1 MQKRVYEKGEINKLF
16 VVNKP
21 MFISS
26 NFYLNRF
33 KRAYKNKKAGFSGT
47 LDPFAKGCLI
57 VAFGQYAKLFKYL
70 EKTPK
75 VYKAVIWLGVT
86 SESLDIERIQ
96 DIVIKEKLETDF
108 IKKEIEKLKGEI
120 EYIPPKFSA
129 KRVNGQKA
137 YEIAR
142 EGLEFEL
149 KSSIMKVFDIKFIRY
164 NHPFISFEV
173 KVSEGSYIRSLAQI
187 FLKNIACIGTLSYLE
202 RVSEGKFYFENY
214 KELNP
219 LDFIDLPKNNYT
231 GTKEWLEVGKKI
243 SKDYLSIK
251 ENGKYIIELDTFFS
265 IIEIIDGEVK
275 YLLNKVSKIEA
286 KMTKKSYA
294 KVNIFLKIVGIR
306 ENYHLIASRFVRVKN
321 LFDTISFI
329 KKDVDNFSIEGN
341 FSCVLEKNTVYKA
354 YKELEKFD
362 EVKEFFKKNIVKIDK
377 NIPEFAGLGGG
388 SSNCA
393 TFLNM
398 VNIACNLNLNKEE
411 LAKIGSNI
419 GADVPFFVYEFDSA
433 NVSGIGE
440 IVEEFKEELINIEVI
455 TPKIACDTG
464 KIYKNFREKFYKE
477 QNMQKVQDDVKE
489 LFATNSKDILEKFS
503 INEANDLYFPALDL
517 NSDLKKF
524 EKDNW
529 FFSGSGSSFFK
540 IL

>member
-96 DIVIKEKLETDF
+96 DIVIKEKLETDL

-187 FLKNIACIGTLSYLE
+187 FLKNIACVGTLSYLK

-231 GTKEWLEVGKKI
+231 GTKEWLEVGKRI

-251 ENGKYIIELDTFFS
+251 ENGKYIIEVDTFFS

-286 KMTKKSYA
+286 K
-294 KVNIFLKIVGIR
+294 
-306 ENYHLIASRFVRVKN
+306 
-321 LFDTISFI
+321 
-329 KKDVDNFSIEGN
+329 
-341 FSCVLEKNTVYKA
+341 
-354 YKELEKFD
+354 
-362 EVKEFFKKNIVKIDK
+362 
-377 NIPEFAGLGGG
+377 
-388 SSNCA
+388 
-393 TFLNM
+393 
-398 VNIACNLNLNKEE
+398 
-411 LAKIGSNI
+411 
-419 GADVPFFVYEFDSA
+419 
-433 NVSGIGE
+433 
-440 IVEEFKEELINIEVI
+440 
-455 TPKIACDTG
+455 
-464 KIYKNFREKFYKE
+464 
-477 QNMQKVQDDVKE
+477 
-489 LFATNSKDILEKFS
+489 
-503 INEANDLYFPALDL
+503 ND
-517 NSDLKKF
+517 
-524 EKDNW
+524 
-529 FFSGSGSSFFK
+529 
-540 IL
+540 

>member
-149 KSSIMKVFDIKFIRY
+149 KSSIMNVFDIKFIRY

-173 KVSEGSYIRSLAQI
+173 KVSEG
-187 FLKNIACIGTLSYLE
+187 
-202 RVSEGKFYFENY
+202 KFYFENH

-231 GTKEWLEVGKKI
+231 GTKEWLEVGKRI

-286 KMTKKSYA
+286 K
-294 KVNIFLKIVGIR
+294 
-306 ENYHLIASRFVRVKN
+306 
-321 LFDTISFI
+321 
-329 KKDVDNFSIEGN
+329 
-341 FSCVLEKNTVYKA
+341 
-354 YKELEKFD
+354 
-362 EVKEFFKKNIVKIDK
+362 
-377 NIPEFAGLGGG
+377 
-388 SSNCA
+388 
-393 TFLNM
+393 
-398 VNIACNLNLNKEE
+398 
-411 LAKIGSNI
+411 
-419 GADVPFFVYEFDSA
+419 
-433 NVSGIGE
+433 
-440 IVEEFKEELINIEVI
+440 
-455 TPKIACDTG
+455 
-464 KIYKNFREKFYKE
+464 
-477 QNMQKVQDDVKE
+477 
-489 LFATNSKDILEKFS
+489 
-503 INEANDLYFPALDL
+503 ND
-517 NSDLKKF
+517 
-524 EKDNW
+524 
-529 FFSGSGSSFFK
+529 
-540 IL
+540 

>member
-187 FLKNIACIGTLSYLE
+187 FLKNIGCVGTLSYLE
-202 RVSEGKFYFENY
+202 RVSEGKFYFENH
-214 KELNP
+214 KESNP

-231 GTKEWLEVGKKI
+231 GTKEWLEVGKRI

-251 ENGKYIIELDTFFS
+251 MNGKYIIELDTFFS
-265 IIEIIDGEVK
+265 IIEIIGDEVK
-275 YLLNKVSKIEA
+275 YLLNKVPKIEA
-286 KMTKKSYA
+286 K
-294 KVNIFLKIVGIR
+294 
-306 ENYHLIASRFVRVKN
+306 
-321 LFDTISFI
+321 
-329 KKDVDNFSIEGN
+329 
-341 FSCVLEKNTVYKA
+341 
-354 YKELEKFD
+354 
-362 EVKEFFKKNIVKIDK
+362 
-377 NIPEFAGLGGG
+377 
-388 SSNCA
+388 
-393 TFLNM
+393 
-398 VNIACNLNLNKEE
+398 
-411 LAKIGSNI
+411 
-419 GADVPFFVYEFDSA
+419 
-433 NVSGIGE
+433 
-440 IVEEFKEELINIEVI
+440 
-455 TPKIACDTG
+455 
-464 KIYKNFREKFYKE
+464 
-477 QNMQKVQDDVKE
+477 
-489 LFATNSKDILEKFS
+489 
-503 INEANDLYFPALDL
+503 ND
-517 NSDLKKF
+517 
-524 EKDNW
+524 
-529 FFSGSGSSFFK
+529 
-540 IL
+540 

>member
-70 EKTPK
+70 EKAPK
-75 VYKAVIWLGVT
+75 VYKAVIWLGVS

-96 DIVIKEKLETDF
+96 NIGFQKKLDTDF

-149 KSSIMKVFDIKFIRY
+149 KSSIMNVFDIKFIRY

-187 FLKNIACIGTLSYLE
+187 FLKNIACVGTLSYLE

-231 GTKEWLEVGKKI
+231 GTKEWLEVGKRI

-251 ENGKYIIELDTFFS
+251 IDGKYIIELDTFFS
-265 IIEIIDGEVK
+265 IIEIIGDEVK
-275 YLLNKVSKIEA
+275 YLLNKVPKIEA
-286 KMTKKSYA
+286 K
-294 KVNIFLKIVGIR
+294 
-306 ENYHLIASRFVRVKN
+306 
-321 LFDTISFI
+321 
-329 KKDVDNFSIEGN
+329 
-341 FSCVLEKNTVYKA
+341 
-354 YKELEKFD
+354 
-362 EVKEFFKKNIVKIDK
+362 
-377 NIPEFAGLGGG
+377 
-388 SSNCA
+388 
-393 TFLNM
+393 
-398 VNIACNLNLNKEE
+398 
-411 LAKIGSNI
+411 
-419 GADVPFFVYEFDSA
+419 
-433 NVSGIGE
+433 
-440 IVEEFKEELINIEVI
+440 
-455 TPKIACDTG
+455 
-464 KIYKNFREKFYKE
+464 
-477 QNMQKVQDDVKE
+477 
-489 LFATNSKDILEKFS
+489 
-503 INEANDLYFPALDL
+503 ND
-517 NSDLKKF
+517 
-524 EKDNW
+524 
-529 FFSGSGSSFFK
+529 
-540 IL
+540 